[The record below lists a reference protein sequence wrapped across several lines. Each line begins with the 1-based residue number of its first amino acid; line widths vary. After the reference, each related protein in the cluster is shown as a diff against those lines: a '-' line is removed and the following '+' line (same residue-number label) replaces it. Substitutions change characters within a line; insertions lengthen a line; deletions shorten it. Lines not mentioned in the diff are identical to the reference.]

1 MVYAYTGILFNLKKK
16 GNSDSCY
23 NMDEFWGLYTKWDEP
38 DIKGQILCHSTY
50 MKSLK

>member
-1 MVYAYTGILFNLKKK
+1 MVNTYTGMLFNPKKE
-16 GNSDSCY
+16 GNSGSCY

-38 DIKGQILCHSTY
+38 DTKGQILCHSTS